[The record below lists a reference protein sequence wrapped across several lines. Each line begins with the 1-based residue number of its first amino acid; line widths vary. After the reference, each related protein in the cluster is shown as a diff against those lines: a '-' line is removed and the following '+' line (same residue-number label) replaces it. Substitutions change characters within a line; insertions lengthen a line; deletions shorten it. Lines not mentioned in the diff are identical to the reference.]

1 MPRTLNGWKP
11 TMNDHELME
20 SLKNALNSEWQAIR
34 NFSDQVGQPFVDAVR
49 FIHHCRGKI
58 LLSGIGKSGIIA
70 QKIAATFNSIGKV
83 SIFIHPVEAIHGD
96 LGIIHSDDL
105 LIVLSKS
112 GKTEELFSL
121 LNFVRK
127 KGVPIVAIVGVDH
140 SAIQTLATHSI
151 IYHIEQ
157 EACPLHVAPTTST
170 TLSLAIGDA
179 IAAGLVLLMQLK
191 IEDFALNHPGGTIGK
206 AYYLKVSDVMHSGPD
221 NPQLLETAGM
231 DEVIETI
238 TQKRMGAVNIVNHRG
253 QLLGII
259 TDGDLRRALKNK
271 YAFFTLTAHDV
282 MTPNPIFVHDNDLA
296 IHAIDLIE
304 NRPSQIPVLPVLDE
318 NNINIGIIRIH
329 DLVKAGL

>member
-1 MPRTLNGWKP
+1 
-11 TMNDHELME
+11 MNDDILMQAV
-20 SLKNALNSEWQAIR
+20 KKALTNEWQAIKT
-34 NFSDQVGQPFVDAVR
+34 FTDQLDERFLHAIH
-49 FIHHCRGKI
+49 FIHKCRGKI

-96 LGIIHSDDL
+96 LGIIYPDDL

-127 KGVPIVAIVGVDH
+127 KGIPIIAMVGVND
-140 SAIQTLATHSI
+140 SPIQTLSSHSI
-151 IYHIEQ
+151 VYHIEE

-179 IAAGLVLLMQLK
+179 IAAGLILLMQLK
-191 IEDFALNHPGGTIGK
+191 IEDFAINHPGGTIGK
-206 AYYLKVSDVMHSGPD
+206 AYYLKVKDLMHSGSN

-231 DEVIETI
+231 EEVIETI
-238 TQKRMGAVNIVNHRG
+238 TQKQMGAVNIVNRD
-253 QLLGII
+253 QKLVGII

-271 YAFFTLTAHDV
+271 FAFFSLMAKDV
-282 MTPNPIFVHDNDLA
+282 MTTNPTFVHDDDLA

-304 NRPSQIPVLPVLDE
+304 NRPSQIPVLPVLDDQDV
-318 NNINIGIIRIH
+318 NVGIIRIH